1 MTRKKPLT
9 DREYAMREL
18 RRANRLRRFPE
29 NTCPASRH
37 VQMIGE
43 ALAKGKPYPM
53 IEEEPGH
60 VAGSLLGTVGSLYA
74 ARTEIDR
81 LRLKLGLPSAA
92 DEMLAKEMPNLFGKP
107 KPKKARRA

>member
-1 MTRKKPLT
+1 MKKPMT
-9 DREYAMREL
+9 DRQYAMRAL
-18 RRANRLRRFPE
+18 RRANRERRFPE

-43 ALAKGKPYPM
+43 ALAKRRPYPM
-53 IEEEPGH
+53 LQEEPEH
-60 VAGSLLGTVGSLYA
+60 VAGSLLSTVGSLYA

-81 LRLKLGLPSAA
+81 LRAKLGLPSAA
-92 DEMLAKEMPNLFGKP
+92 DEKLAKEMPNLFGKT